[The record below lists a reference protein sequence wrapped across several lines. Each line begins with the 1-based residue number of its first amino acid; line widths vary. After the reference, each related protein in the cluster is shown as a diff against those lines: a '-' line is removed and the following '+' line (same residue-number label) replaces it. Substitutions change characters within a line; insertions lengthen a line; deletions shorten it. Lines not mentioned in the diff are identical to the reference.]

1 MRVLDNSCE
10 PVDDMDKDLT
20 MTDEQRLNLYVRT
33 LLCGVECMVSQD
45 MDNIARNF
53 KCGVSSSQDG
63 RMTTWVPKNNIPVL
77 LVGTNTRGNLV
88 ILCKSG
94 IYYKLSSAMEIPPLP
109 DGVILMGNCTLDHDD
124 KFKLLV
130 YDGENIPLVISN
142 STTDE
147 KHKCSSVERYGK
159 LRAFFPMYF
168 QGGDTARSTFVLQ
181 WVGYYESA
189 CAFMTGSINV
199 GHEVGG
205 LISTTEDAMKPTRPV
220 RVQVPNIAIKRFRT
234 LE

>member
-1 MRVLDNSCE
+1 
-10 PVDDMDKDLT
+10 

-33 LLCGVECMVSQD
+33 LLCGVECMVTQD

-63 RMTTWVPKNNIPVL
+63 RMTTWVPKNSIPVL

-109 DGVILMGNCTLDHDD
+109 DGVILMGNCTMDHDET
-124 KFKLLV
+124 FKLLL
-130 YDGENIPLVISN
+130 YDGDNLPLVIPN
-142 STTDE
+142 STTDM
-147 KHKCSSVERYGK
+147 KHTCSSTERYER
-159 LRAFFPMYF
+159 LRAFFPRYF
-168 QGGDTARSTFVLQ
+168 QCNDTARTTFVLQ

-189 CAFMTGSINV
+189 TIFLNGSINV

-205 LISTTEDAMKPTRPV
+205 LISTTDDAMKPTRPV
-220 RVQVPNIAIKRFRT
+220 RVQVPNIMIKRFRT
-234 LE
+234 PE